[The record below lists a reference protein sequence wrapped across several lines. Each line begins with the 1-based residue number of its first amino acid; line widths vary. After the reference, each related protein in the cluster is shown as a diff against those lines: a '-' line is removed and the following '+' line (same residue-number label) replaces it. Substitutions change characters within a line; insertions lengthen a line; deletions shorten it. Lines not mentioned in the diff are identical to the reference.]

1 MLRQSELKRTPFKR
15 HLVSEMKPKK
25 GPKPRKCANR
35 ACDNT
40 YLPGNDLRVCWCSIE
55 CGLVVA
61 QERAAKKKAKE
72 ARIERAETKKR
83 LEKIVPMSVH
93 LDRTQAVIN
102 AYVRLRDADKGCI
115 SCPRPAS
122 WGGQWHAS
130 HYKSRGANSA
140 LRFNLWN
147 LHKACS
153 ICNNHL
159 SGNMTGYV
167 PGLIERIGQEK
178 VDMLD
183 NFERSRTYTIEYL
196 ARMRKVF
203 NKKMRRLEKRLGL
216 N

>member
-1 MLRQSELKRTPFKR
+1 M
-15 HLVSEMKPKK
+15 LVSQTMMRSSFKPSEPKPKK
-25 GPKPRKCANR
+25 APRPRKCANK
-35 ACDNT
+35 ACDGT
-40 YLPGNDLRVCWCSIE
+40 YLPNPMDMRVCWCSHD
-55 CGLVVA
+55 CAVVIA
-61 QERAAKKKAKE
+61 KERAAKKKAKE
-72 ARIERAETKKR
+72 ARIERAETKKK

-140 LRFNLWN
+140 LRFNLLN

-159 SGNMTGYV
+159 SGNMAGYV

-178 VDMLD
+178 VEMLD
-183 NFERSRTYTIEYL
+183 NFDRSRTYTIEYL

-203 NKKMRRLEKRLGL
+203 NKKIKRLEKRRGMG
-216 N
+216 